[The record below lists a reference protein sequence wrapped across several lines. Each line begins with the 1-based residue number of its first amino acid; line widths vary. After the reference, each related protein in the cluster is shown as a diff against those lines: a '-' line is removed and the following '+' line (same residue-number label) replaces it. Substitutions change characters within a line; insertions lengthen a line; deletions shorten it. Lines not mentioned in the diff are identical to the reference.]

1 MNNSQGR
8 INKGNNIIE
17 FPKKYIVIDL
27 ETTGLDPSFDE
38 IIEIGAMK
46 VVDDKVVD
54 SFNTLV
60 KPKYELDDFI
70 IDLTGITNEMLADA
84 PSITEV
90 LPKFINYIGDSIL
103 VGHNVNFDINF
114 LYDWANKLKL
124 KPISNDFIDT
134 MRIGRRLLS
143 ELKHHRLSDLA
154 DYFSINTDGSHRALT
169 DVNITMQVYLNL
181 KNLFFEKYSSVEDF
195 NAVLRSFKHGIKA
208 RDIKTDK
215 TEFDEENPFYN
226 KYVAITGT
234 LERMLRKDAM
244 QIIVDLGGYCEDNV
258 TARTNY
264 LILGNNDYNPI
275 LRGKKSSK
283 LIKAEN
289 LKLNGN
295 DIEIMSENVFYDIID
310 EYKEEYSRE

>member
-1 MNNSQGR
+1 MSSSQGR
-8 INKGNNIIE
+8 ISKGNNIIE
-17 FPKKYIVIDL
+17 FPHEYIIFDL
-27 ETTGLDPSFDE
+27 ETTGLDPTYDE
-38 IIEIGAMK
+38 IIEIGAVK
-46 VVDDKVVD
+46 VVNDKVVD

-84 PSITEV
+84 PKISEA

-114 LYDWANKLKL
+114 VYDWAEKLNL

-134 MRIGRRLLS
+134 MRIGRRLLP
-143 ELKHHRLSDLA
+143 ELKHHRLTDLA
-154 DYFSINTDGSHRALT
+154 DYFLVSTDGNHRSLT

-181 KNLFFEKYSSVEDF
+181 KNMFFNKYSSVEDF
-195 NAVLRSFKHGIKA
+195 NAVLRSFKRGIKA
-208 RDIKTDK
+208 SDIKTDK
-215 TEFDEENPFYN
+215 TEFNEENPFYN

-295 DIEIMSENVFYDIID
+295 DIEIISENVFYDIID
-310 EYKEEYSRE
+310 EYKEEYSKE